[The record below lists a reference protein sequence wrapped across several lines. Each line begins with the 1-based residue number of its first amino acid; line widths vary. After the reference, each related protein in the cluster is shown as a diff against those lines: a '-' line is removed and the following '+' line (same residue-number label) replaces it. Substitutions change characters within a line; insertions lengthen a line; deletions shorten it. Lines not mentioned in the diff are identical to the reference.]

1 MSSGRIRLRQGCGG
15 QVRARFQDCRAVA
28 RRERRCCFY
37 KLSQLFPKELT
48 GKRYSRSILP
58 RTTGHEPRTTG
69 HEPRATNHEPR
80 TTSHESRTT
89 SHESRA
95 TSHETFLVTFLQ
107 LSCII
112 SLRTRR
118 ERNAFKFVL
127 VCGRGGVIYS
137 CSLSEAERKLSL
149 ALTSLD
155 WKLLQFLGWKEVER
169 AAPFSGAPS
178 RSLPSGL

>member
-15 QVRARFQDCRAVA
+15 QVRARFQDRRAVA
-28 RRERRCCFY
+28 RQERRCCFY
-37 KLSQLFPKELT
+37 KLFQLFPKELT
-48 GKRYSRSILP
+48 GKRYSSSILP
-58 RTTGHEPRTTG
+58 RT
-69 HEPRATNHEPR
+69 TNHEPR
-80 TTSHESRTT
+80 TTSHEPRVT
-89 SHESRA
+89 SHEPRATNHESRA
-95 TSHETFLVTFLQ
+95 TSHDTFLVTFLQ

-155 WKLLQFLGWKEVER
+155 WKLLEFLGWKEVER
-169 AAPFSGAPS
+169 AAPFSGAPP
-178 RSLPSGL
+178 RSLLSGL